1 MQEFGMKYAQN
12 LVGIA
17 PNNYLFYLIHIGW
30 PDITFKDIV
39 NNKSHLVQFIFFNGL
54 DSFE

>member
-1 MQEFGMKYAQN
+1 MKYAQN
-12 LVGIA
+12 IVGIV

-39 NNKSHLVQFIFFNGL
+39 SNKSHLVQFIFFNGL